1 MRALSLDQMRSFAV
15 LIRSGSFSAAARQLN
30 LTQPAVSR
38 QIHELE
44 KRLGVRLVER
54 TGRQVR
60 ATQAGEKLLDHIRRI
75 DVAVD
80 EAVAAVA
87 PYQNDTAGRIVV
99 GTGATACIHLL
110 PPVFEMLRRQ
120 YPALQI
126 LVRTGN
132 TSEIVR
138 QVEDNTIDIGF
149 VTGPVHSRA
158 VSIGGGIADEQVA
171 VFAKRGLR
179 VPASVTARTLAE
191 MPLMLYEPGGN
202 TRRMIDDWFRRN
214 GVEPRPVMELGS
226 IEAIKGLIAAGLG
239 CGILPRSAMGAGER
253 RFVVR
258 SLSPVLHR
266 KLVIVLRKDKVLSGG
281 LRHMLKALKSAK
293 LS

>member
-149 VTGPVHSRA
+149 VT
-158 VSIGGGIADEQVA
+158 
-171 VFAKRGLR
+171 
-179 VPASVTARTLAE
+179 
-191 MPLMLYEPGGN
+191 
-202 TRRMIDDWFRRN
+202 
-214 GVEPRPVMELGS
+214 
-226 IEAIKGLIAAGLG
+226 
-239 CGILPRSAMGAGER
+239 LP
-253 RFVVR
+253 
-258 SLSPVLHR
+258 
-266 KLVIVLRKDKVLSGG
+266 
-281 LRHMLKALKSAK
+281 
-293 LS
+293 

>member
-54 TGRQVR
+54 AGRQVR

-132 TSEIVR
+132 T
-138 QVEDNTIDIGF
+138 
-149 VTGPVHSRA
+149 
-158 VSIGGGIADEQVA
+158 
-171 VFAKRGLR
+171 
-179 VPASVTARTLAE
+179 
-191 MPLMLYEPGGN
+191 
-202 TRRMIDDWFRRN
+202 
-214 GVEPRPVMELGS
+214 
-226 IEAIKGLIAAGLG
+226 
-239 CGILPRSAMGAGER
+239 
-253 RFVVR
+253 
-258 SLSPVLHR
+258 
-266 KLVIVLRKDKVLSGG
+266 
-281 LRHMLKALKSAK
+281 
-293 LS
+293 